1 MPYLAIYPLKLLR
14 TNVQITTEPIKK
26 PGAWAILLPLSFCTG
41 FGPMHT
47 PGSIFFK
54 SRKWYYWLC
63 QLGGWGVFILI
74 NTFYYYALGL
84 PEELYPHY
92 FKTMYFMAF
101 AGLAVTHVMRSVIL
115 GINVLSFPLRK
126 QILWFLIITV
136 SFSLI
141 NTIITVSTEEINEWE
156 PLLYRDFTF
165 QEKLLKDSFGT
176 LLYFTIWNL
185 LYFVYHYIMSLQKQL
200 ITEAQLETLV
210 KELELKT
217 IKAHI
222 NPHFIFN
229 ALNSIRALVEENP
242 EKARTAITTLSQL
255 LRNSLNSE
263 KEDQV
268 TLEQELT
275 MVENYLHLEKIRFE
289 DRLRVKKNI
298 DPDTLGQKV
307 PHMMLQTLV
316 ENAIKHGISKEVKG
330 GEIEIISDF
339 INNHHEIIVRNTG
352 RLNGH
357 LHKSGFGLSSTQNRL
372 ELLYAKKAKFE
383 IKELGNHTV
392 EAKVILPVNTL

>member
-1 MPYLAIYPLKLLR
+1 MQQG
-14 TNVQITTEPIKK
+14 NN
-26 PGAWAILLPLSFCTG
+26 
-41 FGPMHT
+41 
-47 PGSIFFK
+47 IFFRSQK
-54 SRKWYYWLC
+54 RNYWLC
-63 QLGGWGVFILI
+63 QFGGWGVFILI

-101 AGLAVTHVMRSVIL
+101 TGLVVTHVMRSVII
-115 GINVLSFPLRK
+115 GINVLSFPLKK
-126 QILWFLIITV
+126 QIVWFLIITV

-141 NTIITVSTEEINEWE
+141 NTIITVSTEELNEWE

-165 QEKLLKDSFGT
+165 QEKLLKDSFGM

-200 ITEAQLETLV
+200 INEAQLETLV

-217 IKAHI
+217 IKAHM

-229 ALNSIRALVEENP
+229 ALNSIRALVDENP

-268 TLEQELT
+268 TLEQEMN
-275 MVENYLHLEKIRFE
+275 MVKNYLHLEKIRFE
-289 DRLRVKKNI
+289 DRLRVHLNI
-298 DPDTLGQKV
+298 DRDTLSQKV

-330 GEIEIISDF
+330 GDIEILSDF
-339 INNHHEIIVRNTG
+339 IKDHHEIIIRNTG
-352 RLNGH
+352 KLNGQT
-357 LHKSGFGLSSTQNRL
+357 HKSGFGLSSTQNRL
-372 ELLYAKKAKFE
+372 QLLYAQKATFE
-383 IKELGNHTV
+383 IKELENYKV
-392 EAKVILPVNTL
+392 EAKIILPVNV

>member
-1 MPYLAIYPLKLLR
+1 MAI
-14 TNVQITTEPIKK
+14 
-26 PGAWAILLPLSFCTG
+26 TG
-41 FGPMHT
+41 
-47 PGSIFFK
+47 
-54 SRKWYYWLC
+54 L
-63 QLGGWGVFILI
+63 V
-74 NTFYYYALGL
+74 
-84 PEELYPHY
+84 
-92 FKTMYFMAF
+92 
-101 AGLAVTHVMRSVIL
+101 VTHVMRTVIIGL
-115 GINVLSFPLRK
+115 NVLTFPLKK
-126 QILWFLIITV
+126 QILWFLIITI

-141 NTIITVSTEEINEWE
+141 NTIITVSTEELNGWE

-185 LYFVYHYIMSLQKQL
+185 LYFVYHYIISLQKKL
-200 ITEAQLETLV
+200 VNEAQLETLV
-210 KELELKT
+210 KGLELKT
-217 IKAHI
+217 IKAHM

-268 TLEQELT
+268 TLEQELK

-289 DRLRVKKNI
+289 DRLQVLLNI
-298 DPDTLGQKV
+298 DQATLIQKI

-330 GEIEIISDF
+330 GVVEISSGF
-339 INNHHEIIVRNTG
+339 INNRHEIIVRNTG
-352 RLNGH
+352 QLNGH
-357 LHKSGFGLSSTQNRL
+357 SHKKGFGLSSTQSRL
-372 ELLYAKKAKFE
+372 QLLYAQKASFE
-383 IKELGNHTV
+383 IKELKEHKV
-392 EAKVILPVNTL
+392 EAKIILPVNI